1 MMTGNG
7 LNLNTS
13 KKCALHIQDEWI
25 TRDGTVRA
33 SGRNGAIVTVAKE
46 GGSPTQGCAVDL
58 PGKWPQV
65 LGSFTTTQGYRTYL
79 GEVLTKVALE
89 EEAGTLVLPANE
101 DRFRALELTSPDD
114 VKVVVLGQD
123 PYPTPG
129 DAMGLSF
136 SVKEGQT
143 IPRSLGNIFREL
155 EDDVGCPAPRS
166 GDLTPWATQGVLLL
180 NTIMTVRA
188 RLPKSHR
195 AYGWQEVTER
205 IIRSIA
211 MWKRDVVFI
220 LWGNEA
226 GEYAAMLEEMGQVVL
241 KSSHPS
247 PMGGSCF
254 KGFYGSKPFTRC
266 NRELSR
272 MGISEVDWSLQNKS

>member
-1 MMTGNG
+1 MTAAN
-7 LNLNTS
+7 
-13 KKCALHIQDEWI
+13 
-25 TRDGTVRA
+25 
-33 SGRNGAIVTVAKE
+33 E
-46 GGSPTQGCAVDL
+46 GGSARKGSAVDL

-65 LGSFTTTQGYRTYL
+65 LGSFTTTQGYRSHL
-79 GEVLTKVALE
+79 DDVLFKVALG
-89 EEAGTLVLPANE
+89 EEAGESVLPPRE
-101 DRFRALELTSPDD
+101 DRFRALDLTSPDD
-114 VKVVVLGQD
+114 VKVVILGQD

-136 SVKEGQT
+136 SVRPGQT

-155 EDDVGCPAPRS
+155 EDDVGCTMPTS
-166 GDLTPWATQGVLLL
+166 GDLTPWALQGVLLL

-195 AYGWQEVTER
+195 AYGWQAVTER
-205 IIRSIA
+205 IIRAIA

-226 GEYAAMLEEMGQVVL
+226 GEYAEMLEAMGQVVL

-272 MGISEVDWSLQNKS
+272 MGVKEIDWSLQS